1 MRYKLHGFVLYF
13 ILNIL
18 IIWYLIQFPS
28 SFRLRSHPLSL
39 DQCRLCQLLSRHL
52 FLRVPFCQTRVLTV
66 LRQRRG
72 LLWLHSDDIRSDFT
86 VNVRIDPTV
95 CMEYDS
101 HSDMS
106 GFQYISQFMM
116 LLSSLG
122 YKSVSKLCSGCPCLI
137 LSSLIF
143 STWYCIFWN
152 EWTSILIATTEKA
165 TLSCNEFSASQ
176 VHAFTIRSF
185 HRYLLCRE

>member
-52 FLRVPFCQTRVLTV
+52 FLRVPFCQTRVQIV

-86 VNVRIDPTV
+86 VNVRIDTTI

-106 GFQYISQFMM
+106 GFQFISQFML
-116 LLSSLG
+116 LLSSLVCKG
-122 YKSVSKLCSGCPCLI
+122 VSKLFSGCPCLI
-137 LSSLIF
+137 LSLRGTDILRWANFDTDSNYWEGYVVMQWIF
-143 STWYCIFWN
+143 NFTSTCFY
-152 EWTSILIATTEKA
+152 
-165 TLSCNEFSASQ
+165 
-176 VHAFTIRSF
+176 
-185 HRYLLCRE
+185 Y